1 MIVTLGP
8 ACHEVDDMIALL
20 EAGMSCARIDLT
32 VTLTGLAFS
41 SVLLHSACCVHVD
54 PELAGVHAHTQLEL
68 AAHEL

>member
-32 VTLTGLAFS
+32 VKCTGLAVES
-41 SVLLHSACCVHVD
+41 LLLHPACCVYTD
-54 PELAGVHAHTQLEL
+54 REL
-68 AAHEL
+68 AAAHAHMQ